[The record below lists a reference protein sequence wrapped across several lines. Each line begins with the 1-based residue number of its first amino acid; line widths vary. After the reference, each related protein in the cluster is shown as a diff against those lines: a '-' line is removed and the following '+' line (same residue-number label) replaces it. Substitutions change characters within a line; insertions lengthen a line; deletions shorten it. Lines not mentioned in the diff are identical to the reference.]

1 MKKNVSLKI
10 TSSQYVENLKPSGE
24 AFVRELELED
34 SIEIQTEGTLYS
46 KNNAVY
52 IIYDESE
59 EAGLMDLR
67 TMLKLTQPQTSAN
80 SSADAVTYP
89 DSDEATDL
97 DSQALFFSN
106 PAAQSLQIRRYGK
119 GAQEDD
125 MEMVL
130 QQGVLNVTRYRLP
143 HLGSMNLEIYTHS
156 LSGDLDSEGYGTIS
170 VDYKIKFDQF
180 YSRRNKLEVEVKPT

>member
-1 MKKNVSLKI
+1 M
-10 TSSQYVENLKPSGE
+10 
-24 AFVRELELED
+24 RELELED

-67 TMLKLTQPQTSAN
+67 TMLKLTQPQASSCTSSMAQTSAN

-156 LSGDLDSEGYGTIS
+156 LNGDLDSEGYGTIS